1 MVPIPRDG
9 FTEVGFLWVGVT
21 GAFPH
26 PCVRPGLLTHVQ
38 RALILLFSS
47 LCLQGTAKCSACL
60 KPMPR
65 ASTCHRLLPAV
76 LCGKQS
82 TLLGSR
88 GGENQQEVGHG
99 GSDLFF
105 ILTKG
110 QDTSKAGGGAGV
122 FREGEEMVLGPFR

>member
-1 MVPIPRDG
+1 MVLIPRDE
-9 FTEVGFLWVGVT
+9 FTEVDFLLAGVT

-38 RALILLFSS
+38 RAPILLFSS

-60 KPMPR
+60 RPMPR
-65 ASTCHRLLPAV
+65 ASNYHRLLPAV

-88 GGENQQEVGHG
+88 GGKNQQEVGHG

-122 FREGEEMVLGPFR
+122 FREGEEMVLGPFK